1 MKVRLVREAI
11 GYYIHEGS
19 GYWSQLQE
27 LPLFVKN
34 LNIGD
39 RNTLK
44 TLEEVR
50 EATVLYWSSKNLD
63 EKGKLKTIFY
73 PDCKDKNVK
82 GMKRNK

>member
-1 MKVRLVREAI
+1 MKVRLVGEAI
-11 GYYIHEGS
+11 GYYTMKAP

-34 LNIGD
+34 LYIGD
-39 RNTLK
+39 RNTFK

-50 EATVLYWSSKNLD
+50 EATVLYRSSKNLD

-73 PDCKDKNVK
+73 PECKDKTQK
-82 GMKRNK
+82 A